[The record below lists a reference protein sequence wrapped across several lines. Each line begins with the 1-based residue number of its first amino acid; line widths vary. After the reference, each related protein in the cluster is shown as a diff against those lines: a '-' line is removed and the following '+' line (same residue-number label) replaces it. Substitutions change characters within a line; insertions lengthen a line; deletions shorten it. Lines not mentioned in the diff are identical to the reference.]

1 MLARVADSCFWLS
14 RYIER
19 AETNARILD
28 VNMQL
33 MLDFEDQ
40 NPNMLHQHWQPVL
53 ATLEDQELFS
63 KYHEKITPEAVMEFV
78 TFAKK
83 NPGAI
88 ISCIAA
94 ARENARTVRP
104 FSRAAATH
112 ERIAVGFLFSNVTNS
127 ITASGVIFS

>member
-1 MLARVADSCFWLS
+1 MLSRVADSCFWLS

-78 TFAKK
+78 TFAEEE
-83 NPGAI
+83 P
-88 ISCIAA
+88 
-94 ARENARTVRP
+94 
-104 FSRAAATH
+104 
-112 ERIAVGFLFSNVTNS
+112 
-127 ITASGVIFS
+127 

>member
-40 NPNMLHQHWQPVL
+40 NPNMLPS
-53 ATLEDQELFS
+53 T
-63 KYHEKITPEAVMEFV
+63 
-78 TFAKK
+78 
-83 NPGAI
+83 G
-88 ISCIAA
+88 
-94 ARENARTVRP
+94 
-104 FSRAAATH
+104 SRCSLLS
-112 ERIAVGFLFSNVTNS
+112 RIRSSSANTTRRSRR
-127 ITASGVIFS
+127 IR

>member
-63 KYHEKITPEAVMEFV
+63 KHHEKITPDSVMEFV
-78 TFAKK
+78 TFEKK
-83 NPGAI
+83 NPNAI
-88 ISCIAA
+88 ISCIA
-94 ARENARTVRP
+94 RGPRKCPHR
-104 FSRAAATH
+104 S
-112 ERIAVGFLFSNVTNS
+112 
-127 ITASGVIFS
+127 